1 MQLGRLMGVLEHF
14 LSTLDPF
21 WLDLKRILWSF
32 WEVLAS
38 KMSSWARKYSRIF
51 IANETFMYES
61 LYGIYWL
68 PLECF
73 LEVFGVIILVFW
85 GPSSA
90 SPAHTQAS
98 SLRVASAGC
107 AKREQFLRI
116 DKVLFFLV
124 LVAFV
129 RDR

>member
-1 MQLGRLMGVLEHF
+1 
-14 LSTLDPF
+14 
-21 WLDLKRILWSF
+21 
-32 WEVLAS
+32 
-38 KMSSWARKYSRIF
+38 
-51 IANETFMYES
+51 MYES

-73 LEVFGVIILVFW
+73 LEVFGVIILVFL

-107 AKREQFLRI
+107 AKRKQYAGGPVLRTERRR
-116 DKVLFFLV
+116 VLELLLEVCLSLNLV
-124 LVAFV
+124 WITYVNS
-129 RDR
+129 

>member
-1 MQLGRLMGVLEHF
+1 MH
-14 LSTLDPF
+14 
-21 WLDLKRILWSF
+21 
-32 WEVLAS
+32 
-38 KMSSWARKYSRIF
+38 
-51 IANETFMYES
+51 ES

-68 PLECF
+68 PLECL

-107 AKREQFLRI
+107 AKRKQSAASAGSGAWRVGQELCLLDPLESSFSYRAC
-116 DKVLFFLV
+116 
-124 LVAFV
+124 AFQIGRAHV
-129 RDR
+129 